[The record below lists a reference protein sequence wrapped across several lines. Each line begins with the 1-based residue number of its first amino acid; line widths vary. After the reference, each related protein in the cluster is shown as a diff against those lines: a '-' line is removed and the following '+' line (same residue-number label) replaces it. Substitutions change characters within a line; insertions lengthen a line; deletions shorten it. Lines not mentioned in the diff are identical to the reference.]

1 MRIKAAHNCEALAQT
16 AFKFLKNG
24 DPDFQ
29 SQTADMTL
37 NIGLAS
43 DPAYKVPAHAK
54 DAIYVGDSAHIGQLL
69 ASTELKAQFSQNKD
83 SVSLLPKYNSASG
96 KWDMVARKNFVGDAA
111 PDYLAGQA
119 IAPWSQSFFKDI
131 YERPLLYSHASDLVK
146 MDQGSNPWC
155 ETMNLVMADYA
166 GSAIG
171 PLNAG
176 SPDGNNT
183 KDIQAK
189 SGIMVAPVINMFVTY
204 TLTMEELE
212 GAKMGN
218 GNPFGNKLIQGKIKY
233 ANYVL
238 QMLTDYLTYYGNSDT
253 NTIGLFNVNAVTS
266 WGVGKDMAAIA
277 ADTSNTT
284 KGSTAY
290 QALARAVESFFSSSF
305 NKFDHC
311 KVGLSTKA
319 YNLLASMP
327 YSDNYNAESVLAI
340 FNKNFVAGI
349 TEKGSI
355 PKVEFYADPM
365 LDANTDFNP
374 NSYDY
379 MIITAPEVGLGPSDT
394 RKNVILQGM
403 PLKEYIYPVIP
414 GQINTQHRMLR
425 RYAGVF
431 APVTEAIQVY
441 SGFGVQ

>member
-54 DAIYVGDSAHIGQLL
+54 DAIYVGDSAHVGQLL
-69 ASTELKAQFSQNKD
+69 ASTELRAEFAKD
-83 SVSLLPKYNSASG
+83 KNAVSLLPKYNSASG

-218 GNPFGNKLIQGKIKY
+218 
-233 ANYVL
+233 
-238 QMLTDYLTYYGNSDT
+238 
-253 NTIGLFNVNAVTS
+253 
-266 WGVGKDMAAIA
+266 
-277 ADTSNTT
+277 
-284 KGSTAY
+284 
-290 QALARAVESFFSSSF
+290 
-305 NKFDHC
+305 
-311 KVGLSTKA
+311 
-319 YNLLASMP
+319 
-327 YSDNYNAESVLAI
+327 
-340 FNKNFVAGI
+340 
-349 TEKGSI
+349 
-355 PKVEFYADPM
+355 
-365 LDANTDFNP
+365 
-374 NSYDY
+374 
-379 MIITAPEVGLGPSDT
+379 
-394 RKNVILQGM
+394 
-403 PLKEYIYPVIP
+403 
-414 GQINTQHRMLR
+414 
-425 RYAGVF
+425 
-431 APVTEAIQVY
+431 
-441 SGFGVQ
+441 